1 MFDNK
6 GHWIDDPLEVINA
19 NLDFSGLGMNPIFQ
33 SNRKTKNI
41 TMEEWQDPDSGYLN
55 CIGVGDTY
63 VRKQME
69 RILGSGDF
77 NAPIITRKFTCAMG
91 EE

>member
-1 MFDNK
+1 MTRIERIMAK
-6 GHWIDDPLEVINA
+6 
-19 NLDFSGLGMNPIFQ
+19 
-33 SNRKTKNI
+33 
-41 TMEEWQDPDSGYLN
+41 EEWQDHDSGYLN

-63 VRKQME
+63 VRRQME

-77 NAPIITRKFTCAMG
+77 NAPIITRKFTCAIG

>member
-1 MFDNK
+1 MWLILLFDITK
-6 GHWIDDPLEVINA
+6 G
-19 NLDFSGLGMNPIFQ
+19 
-33 SNRKTKNI
+33 

-63 VRKQME
+63 VRRQME

-91 EE
+91 EK

>member
-1 MFDNK
+1 MQSQ
-6 GHWIDDPLEVINA
+6 INGTKTYTKR
-19 NLDFSGLGMNPIFQ
+19 NGVK
-33 SNRKTKNI
+33 RKDS
-41 TMEEWQDPDSGYLN
+41 MEEWQDHDSGYLN

-63 VRKQME
+63 VRRQME
-69 RILGSGDF
+69 RILSSGDF

>member
-1 MFDNK
+1 M
-6 GHWIDDPLEVINA
+6 
-19 NLDFSGLGMNPIFQ
+19 
-33 SNRKTKNI
+33 TKKN
-41 TMEEWQDPDSGYLN
+41 EEWQDPDSGYLN
-55 CIGVGDTY
+55 CIGVGDSY

-77 NAPIITRKFTCAMG
+77 NAPIITRKIMCAMG

>member
-1 MFDNK
+1 MNIRRRRSGVKRK
-6 GHWIDDPLEVINA
+6 G
-19 NLDFSGLGMNPIFQ
+19 S
-33 SNRKTKNI
+33 
-41 TMEEWQDPDSGYLN
+41 MEECQDPDSGYLN
-55 CIGVGDTY
+55 CIGVGDSY

-91 EE
+91 DE

>member
-1 MFDNK
+1 
-6 GHWIDDPLEVINA
+6 
-19 NLDFSGLGMNPIFQ
+19 
-33 SNRKTKNI
+33 
-41 TMEEWQDPDSGYLN
+41 MEEWQDPDSGYLN

-77 NAPIITRKFTCAMG
+77 NAPVITRRFMCAMG
-91 EE
+91 EEEVKGYNQTQRFSLYDSDDW

>member
-1 MFDNK
+1 
-6 GHWIDDPLEVINA
+6 
-19 NLDFSGLGMNPIFQ
+19 
-33 SNRKTKNI
+33 
-41 TMEEWQDPDSGYLN
+41 MEEWQNHDNEYLN
-55 CIGVGDTY
+55 CIGVGDTN

-77 NAPIITRKFTCAMG
+77 NAPIITRKFVCAIG

>member
-1 MFDNK
+1 MVK
-6 GHWIDDPLEVINA
+6 
-19 NLDFSGLGMNPIFQ
+19 
-33 SNRKTKNI
+33 KK
-41 TMEEWQDPDSGYLN
+41 EEWQEPDSGYLN

-63 VRKQME
+63 VRRQME

-77 NAPIITRKFTCAMG
+77 NAPIITRKFMCAIG

>member
-1 MFDNK
+1 MSK
-6 GHWIDDPLEVINA
+6 KKI
-19 NLDFSGLGMNPIFQ
+19 
-33 SNRKTKNI
+33 
-41 TMEEWQDPDSGYLN
+41 EEWQDPDSGYLN

-77 NAPIITRKFTCAMG
+77 NANIVTRKHVFSQWVD

>member
-1 MFDNK
+1 MAK
-6 GHWIDDPLEVINA
+6 
-19 NLDFSGLGMNPIFQ
+19 
-33 SNRKTKNI
+33 KK
-41 TMEEWQDPDSGYLN
+41 EEWQDPDSGYLN

-63 VRKQME
+63 VRRQME

>member
-1 MFDNK
+1 M
-6 GHWIDDPLEVINA
+6 
-19 NLDFSGLGMNPIFQ
+19 
-33 SNRKTKNI
+33 TKKN
-41 TMEEWQDPDSGYLN
+41 EEWQDPDSGYLN
-55 CIGVGDTY
+55 CIGVGDSY

>member
-1 MFDNK
+1 MSK
-6 GHWIDDPLEVINA
+6 
-19 NLDFSGLGMNPIFQ
+19 
-33 SNRKTKNI
+33 KK
-41 TMEEWQDPDSGYLN
+41 EEWQDPDSGYLN

-77 NAPIITRKFTCAMG
+77 NAPIITNRFVCAMG
-91 EE
+91 DE